1 MPRPSGL
8 IDAYVA
14 AHLYYEV
21 HLTQEEIAHR
31 MEVSRPTVSKLLR
44 RAHEEK
50 IVRVAV
56 RNPGERDLGLQ
67 GALSDVLGLKA
78 AAVVP
83 GAPKSVHA
91 RGVLLAQG
99 TIALLKDCL
108 PTLPRFRYMGL
119 GWGRAILALVEALEQ
134 TETLL
139 GGPAEVVPLVGGSG
153 QSIDVFQGNELVRR
167 AADAFGANPRL
178 LHAPALVANKELR
191 GALLSEPSIGAVVGA
206 WSNLD
211 VAVVGIGKRL
221 TVDYQHAYI
230 AEYLQDEVL
239 VSTAVGDVCSRYF
252 DAAGN
257 ALGEEHDAG
266 LIAIS
271 REDLGRIPL
280 AVGVASG
287 PEKVAAMIGAARGGL
302 INAIVTDE
310 GTARSCLEIAEAA

>member
-1 MPRPSGL
+1 MARSSGL

-21 HLTQEEIAHR
+21 HLTQEEIARR

-56 RNPGERDLGLQ
+56 RNPGERNLGLQ
-67 GALSDVLGLKA
+67 DALVDTLGLKA

-91 RGVLLAQG
+91 RGVVLARG
-99 TIALLKDCL
+99 TIELLKDCL
-108 PTLPRFRYMGL
+108 PTLPSFRYMGL

-134 TETLL
+134 TEILL

-153 QSIDVFQGNELVRR
+153 QSIDIFQGNELVRR

-178 LHAPALVANKELR
+178 LHAPALVAKELR
-191 GALLSEPSIGAVVGA
+191 GALLSEPSIGAVVEA
-206 WSNLD
+206 WSGLD

-221 TVDYQHAYI
+221 TPNYQHAYI
-230 AEYLQDEVL
+230 AEYLRDETL
-239 VSTAVGDVCSRYF
+239 VSAAVGDVCSHYF
-252 DAAGN
+252 DASGN
-257 ALGEEHDAG
+257 ALGKEHDAG

-271 REDLGRIPL
+271 REELKRTPL

-287 PEKVAAMIGAARGGL
+287 PEKVAAMIGAARSGL
-302 INAIVTDE
+302 INALVTDE
-310 GTARSCLEIAEAA
+310 GTARGCLEVAEAA